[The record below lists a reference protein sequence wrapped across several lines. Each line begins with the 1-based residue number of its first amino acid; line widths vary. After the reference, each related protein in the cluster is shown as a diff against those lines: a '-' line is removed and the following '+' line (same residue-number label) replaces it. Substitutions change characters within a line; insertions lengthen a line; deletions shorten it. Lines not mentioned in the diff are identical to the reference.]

1 MRAEYGNFQD
11 FRDWYRLHRRRQT
24 GRAASEHT
32 LRSKSVH
39 LVKAAR
45 TLGCTEEEFLAT
57 LLKDEVNAGRL
68 VRMYEDEMT
77 PGAARVA
84 VYALLSFAEYA
95 VARGWYASLDEC
107 AITHQDVP
115 PRNPKPPIT
124 VYSPEEMEAFV
135 SAARGVDIRWWAL
148 ITFLVDT
155 GRRIGETLD
164 IEWEWLRLDADPA
177 YVEFPFTKNGEPQYV
192 PLTKRL
198 RDEVF
203 TPEHIE
209 WLKSHERAGAM
220 RFRRPIDV
228 HPFPWN
234 YTTVQGRF
242 SRFCERAGLPDRG
255 FHCFRHTVIT
265 ERLARGVPLQAVSR
279 LAGHSSVAVTDSRY
293 NHTDALAYARFVER
307 PVVPHEEAG

>member
-1 MRAEYGNFQD
+1 LVTAHYDDFQD
-11 FRDWYRLHRRRQT
+11 FRDWYRLHRRRQA
-24 GRAASEHT
+24 GRTASEHT

-45 TLGCTEEEFLAT
+45 TLDCTGEEFLANQ
-57 LLKDEVNAGRL
+57 LRDPLMAGRL
-68 VRMYEDEMT
+68 LRTYEDEMT

-95 VARGWYASLDEC
+95 TARGWYDSVEDC
-107 AITHQDVP
+107 AVTRQDVP
-115 PRNPKPPIT
+115 ARNPKPPIT
-124 VYSPEEMEAFV
+124 VYSEEEMEAFV
-135 SAARGVDIRWWAL
+135 SAARGVDVRWWAL

-192 PLTKRL
+192 PLTQRL
-198 RDEVF
+198 RRQVF
-203 TPEHIE
+203 TPENIAWMKEHD
-209 WLKSHERAGAM
+209 KAGANS
-220 RFRRPIDV
+220 FRRTVDK
-228 HPFPWN
+228 HPFPWG
-234 YTTVQGRF
+234 YTTAQGRF
-242 SRFCERAGLPDRG
+242 ERFCERTGLPNRG

-279 LAGHSSVAVTDSRY
+279 LAGHSSVAVTDDRY
-293 NHTDALAYARFVER
+293 NHASALSYSRFVER
-307 PVVPHEEAG
+307 QV

>member
-1 MRAEYGNFQD
+1 MTAQYADFQE

-24 GRAASEHT
+24 GRTASDNT

-45 TLGCTEEEFLAT
+45 ILDCTEEEFLAN
-57 LLKDEVNAGRL
+57 LLTDETKAGKL
-68 VRMYEDEMT
+68 VRMYEEEMT

-95 VARGWYASLDEC
+95 VSRGWYGSVEDC
-107 AITHQDVP
+107 AITRQDVP
-115 PRNPKPPIT
+115 PRNPKPPIV
-124 VYSPEEMEAFV
+124 VYSPAEMESFV
-135 SAARGVDIRWWAL
+135 SAARGVDVRWWAL
-148 ITFLVDT
+148 VTFLVDT

-177 YVEFPFTKNGEPQYV
+177 YVEFPFTKNGEAQYV
-192 PLTKRL
+192 PLTNRL

-203 TPEHIE
+203 TAENIA
-209 WLKSHERAGAM
+209 WMKSHGRAG
-220 RFRRPIDV
+220 RNSFRRPVDV
-228 HPFPWN
+228 HPFPWG

-242 SRFCERAGLPDRG
+242 ERFCERTGLPNRG

-279 LAGHSSVAVTDSRY
+279 LAGHSSVAVTDGRY
-293 NHTDALAYARFVER
+293 NHANALAYSRYVER
-307 PVVPHEEAG
+307 P